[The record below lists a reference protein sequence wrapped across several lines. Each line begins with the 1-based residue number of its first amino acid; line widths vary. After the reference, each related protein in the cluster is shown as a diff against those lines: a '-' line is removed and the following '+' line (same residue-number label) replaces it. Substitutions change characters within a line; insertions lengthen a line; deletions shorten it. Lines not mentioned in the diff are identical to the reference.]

1 MMLPK
6 SQKGKTYPCE
16 RKGPD
21 KEKGQR
27 RAVRKRKAS
36 EPGDVRLGQEMA
48 RPSKK
53 SQKFTLG
60 GLDRDSGAAEAGGVR
75 EDSGLA
81 SIFYSKKLSLS
92 IKFSN

>member
-1 MMLPK
+1 
-6 SQKGKTYPCE
+6 
-16 RKGPD
+16 
-21 KEKGQR
+21 
-27 RAVRKRKAS
+27 
-36 EPGDVRLGQEMA
+36 MA